1 MHLRALVLGASIL
14 TMTAARADV
23 LPDPLHL
30 PPPKPMSAPAV
41 DTGYKVTEVAKGLDH
56 PYSLAFLP
64 DGAILVTER
73 AGRLRIIRNGQLQP
87 QPIPGVP
94 AVHLGSQAGL
104 FDVVLHP
111 KFAENNYVYLTYAGG
126 TNAANSTHVARARF
140 DGTAL
145 RDLKVIFQ
153 ASPDKDTNNHYGGKL
168 AFLGDGTFA
177 LTIGDGFEY
186 REQAQ
191 DLNSDLGKIVRL
203 NDDGSVPQ
211 DNPYM
216 GAIGVT
222 NYEVLTSGHRNQQGL
237 AFDPVANRLYETE
250 HGPFGGD
257 ELNIIDG
264 GRNYG
269 WPVITYGLDYTGAYV
284 SPFKTFHGMMQP
296 VTQWTPSI
304 APSGLAIYRGDKFP
318 AWNGD
323 AFVGALA
330 HKHLR
335 RVDLD
340 DQGHAVGEQRLLT
353 KLDKRIR
360 DVRVSPDGY
369 IYVTTD
375 EEAGSVLKIEPAPQ

>member
-1 MHLRALVLGASIL
+1 MNLRALALGASIF
-14 TMTAARADV
+14 TTAAALADV

-30 PPPKPMSAPAV
+30 PPPKPLSAPAV
-41 DTGYKVTEVAKGLDH
+41 DAGYKVTEVAKGLDH

-64 DGAILVTER
+64 DGSILVTER
-73 AGRLRIIRNGQLQP
+73 AGRLRIIKNGQLQP
-87 QPIPGVP
+87 RPIPGVP
-94 AVHLGSQAGL
+94 PVHLGSQAGL

-111 KFAENNYVYLTYAGG
+111 KFAENNVLYLTYAAG
-126 TNAANSTHVARARF
+126 TNAANATRVARARF

-145 RDLKVIFQ
+145 QDVKVIFQ
-153 ASPDKDTNNHYGGKL
+153 ATPDKDTNNHYGGRM
-168 AFLGDGTFA
+168 AFLGDSTFA

-191 DLNSDLGKIVRL
+191 NLNSDLGKIVRL

-211 DNPYM
+211 DNPFM
-216 GAIGVT
+216 GAIGVA

-237 AFDPVANRLYETE
+237 AYDPVTNRLYETE
-250 HGPFGGD
+250 HGAFGGD
-257 ELNIIDG
+257 ELNIIDA

-284 SPFKTFHGMMQP
+284 SPFKEFQGMMQP

-318 AWNGD
+318 EWNGD

-340 DQGHAVGEQRLLT
+340 DQGRAVGEQRLLT
-353 KLDKRIR
+353 KFDKRIR

-375 EEAGSVLKIEPAPQ
+375 EDAGSVLKIEPAP